1 MNISQRVGHRIKVR
15 RVDLGLQQGE
25 LAEKLGVTQAHLSY
39 LEQGKRQISL
49 ELLEKIAQI
58 LKCPMSDLLGENG
71 RRYTDAPERD
81 AA

>member
-1 MNISQRVGHRIKVR
+1 MGHRIRVR
-15 RVDLGLQQGE
+15 RVDLGLQQSE
-25 LAEKLGVTQAHLSY
+25 LAEKLGITQAHLSY
-39 LEQGKRQISL
+39 LEQGKRLINL

-58 LKCPMSDLLGENG
+58 LKCSMSDLLGENS